1 MGRRANGEAK
11 PYLNERT
18 GRYELFIELAP
29 SADGKRRRKKVT
41 GATVTQVRDKAK
53 AIRTDVDRTGTAPNT
68 TVTIGRMMSE
78 FLDLNPGSVS
88 DGTIETYKRTSRLY
102 IVPKLG
108 KVKAAHL
115 QPRQVTAWLKALE
128 DDGLSPST
136 RRLARSLLRR
146 ALGWAEHEG
155 MVTRNAAAVAP
166 GPRGKPKAVQPLDV
180 DQVKIVLAGTDGW
193 VHHAA
198 VVLMVTCGL
207 RSGETF
213 GLKWGDVDL
222 DGATLS
228 ICRQLQR
235 REGGGMVLTEPK
247 TEGSTRTIALP
258 AITVEALRR
267 HRVQQNEH
275 RFLLGAGK
283 AGDNDMVFMTEI
295 GTPVDQRNYARD
307 LKRLADDAGV
317 PGVHPHRLRH
327 SAVAVLLDAGVP
339 LEAVSET
346 VGHASIRTTKDVY
359 GRLLDSGR
367 SRVAS
372 AMDSALG

>member
-18 GRYELFIELAP
+18 GRFELFIELAG
-29 SADGKRRRKKVT
+29 DGRRRRKKVT
-41 GATVTQVRDKAK
+41 GATITEVRDKAK
-53 AIRTDVDRTGTAPNT
+53 AVRRDLEDIGTVPDT
-68 TVTIGRMMSE
+68 TVTIARMITE
-78 FLDLNPGSVS
+78 FLSLNPGGVG
-88 DGTIETYKRTSRLY
+88 DGTLETYGKTNRLY
-102 IVPKLG
+102 ITPKLG
-108 KVKAAHL
+108 HVKAAHL
-115 QPRQVTAWLKALE
+115 QPREVTAWLKGLE
-128 DDGLSPST
+128 ADGLSPST

-166 GPRGKPKAVQPLDV
+166 GPRGKSKPVQPLDV
-180 DQVKIVLAGTDGW
+180 EQVKVVLAGTDGW
-193 VHHAA
+193 LHHGA

-228 ICRQLQR
+228 IRRQLQR
-235 REGGGMVLTEPK
+235 RAGGGMVLTEPK
-247 TEGSTRTIALP
+247 TEGSTRTVALP
-258 AITVEALRR
+258 AVTVAALHR
-267 HRVQQNEH
+267 HRLEQNED
-275 RFLLGAGK
+275 RLRLGAGQS
-283 AGDNDMVFMTEI
+283 GDNDMVFMTEI
-295 GTPVDQRNYARD
+295 GTPVDQRNFARD
-307 LKRLADDAGV
+307 LKRLAADAGV

-346 VGHASIRTTKDVY
+346 VGHSSIRTTKDVY
-359 GRLLDSGR
+359 GRLLTSGR
-367 SRVAS
+367 ARVAT
-372 AMDSALG
+372 AMDEALG